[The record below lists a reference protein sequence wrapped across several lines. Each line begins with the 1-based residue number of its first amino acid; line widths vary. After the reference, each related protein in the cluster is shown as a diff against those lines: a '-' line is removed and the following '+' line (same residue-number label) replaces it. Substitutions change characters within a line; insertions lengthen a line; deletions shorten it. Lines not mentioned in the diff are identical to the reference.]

1 MHPSR
6 PFPVVGASAEIMGP
20 EGWRTVTLQ
29 EVHEEGRTLVAAG
42 RRFTLR
48 RLTGE
53 WTEEGRANW
62 EGGARL
68 RLLDR

>member
-6 PFPVVGASAEIMGP
+6 PFPVVGGPAEIMGP
-20 EGWRTVTLQ
+20 EGWRRVALE
-29 EVHEEGRTLVAAG
+29 EVHDGGLLLVAGG

-48 RLTGE
+48 KLTGD
-53 WTEEGRANW
+53 WTEEGRPTW